1 MEKLATTLVEQSL
14 SHLFNSLAGLGI
26 EPRVILDAAQAYV
39 AAEQA
44 ALAQK
49 PNVTQVGRA

>member
-1 MEKLATTLVEQSL
+1 MDDLAKTLVEQSL
-14 SHLFNSLAGLGI
+14 SHLFNHLCGLGI
-26 EPRVILDAAQAYV
+26 EPRVILDAARDYV

>member
-1 MEKLATTLVEQSL
+1 MDDLAKTLVAQSL
-14 SHLFNSLAGLGI
+14 SHLFNHLCELGI

-49 PNVTQVGRA
+49 PNVAGAGRA

>member
-1 MEKLATTLVEQSL
+1 MEKLAQTLVERSL
-14 SHLFNSLAGLGI
+14 THLFNSLAGLGI

-49 PNVTQVGRA
+49 PNVIQVGRA